1 MLTLYVHQAAKST
14 FQSCRWIST
23 LPAACAKSQPTTQ
36 PWKCM
41 RYSIRCTSHNCTF
54 ITPKCALSSLKQPYM
69 TSYCVWCDTKVAWTC
84 SLTQTVSKLSAHTS
98 GRRIFHETSPPPTSL
113 TEYLFLGGF
122 GDDFHVE
129 QLPGVVLHPRQH
141 HHCYAR
147 SLTLQNTQYIFQPK
161 RFFTL

>member
-1 MLTLYVHQAAKST
+1 MTSRLHAQKCNQYDEMLTLYVHQAAKST

-23 LPAACAKSQPTTQ
+23 LPTACAKSQPTTQ

-41 RYSIRCTSHNCTF
+41 RYSIRCTSHNCKF

-98 GRRIFHETSPPPTSL
+98 GRRIFRETSLPPP
-113 TEYLFLGGF
+113 
-122 GDDFHVE
+122 
-129 QLPGVVLHPRQH
+129 
-141 HHCYAR
+141 R
-147 SLTLQNTQYIFQPK
+147 SLSACFWAASVMTFMLKSCPV
-161 RFFTL
+161 